1 MTGAGKMK
9 PTSNGQHR
17 AGDLS
22 VPDDSFEALRA
33 SFLERLKG
41 DRQRLGNLGAALAQG
56 KTSRVPVL
64 DELRSRAHRLSGTA
78 AIFELS
84 GVAALARA
92 LELAVD
98 GMAGAD
104 RAVVPRPE
112 NSDRVMCAA
121 LEALI
126 KLIDTLGEPLPES
139 HLHGPMA
146 TPRRARKILN
156 G

>member
-1 MTGAGKMK
+1 MK
-9 PTSNGQHR
+9 LTSHGQRR
-17 AGDLS
+17 AS
-22 VPDDSFEALRA
+22 APAVSDDSFEALRA
-33 SFLERLKG
+33 SFLERLVG
-41 DRQRLGNLGAALAQG
+41 ERQRLFNLGAALAQG
-56 KTSRVPVL
+56 QMGRVSML
-64 DELRSRAHRLSGTA
+64 DELRGRAHRLSGTA

-98 GMAGAD
+98 GMRAAD
-104 RAVVPRPE
+104 QAVVPRAE

-126 KLIDTLGEPLPES
+126 QLIDSFAKASREL

-146 TPRRARKILN
+146 APRQSRRILN

>member
-1 MTGAGKMK
+1 MK
-9 PTSNGQHR
+9 LTSQGQRR
-17 AGDLS
+17 ASAPVVL
-22 VPDDSFEALRA
+22 DDSFDALRA
-33 SFLERLKG
+33 SFVERLKG
-41 DRQRLGNLGAALAQG
+41 ERQRLFNLGAALAQG
-56 KTSRVPVL
+56 QMGRVAML

-98 GMAGAD
+98 GMRAAD
-104 RAVVPRPE
+104 QAAVPRPE

-126 KLIDTLGEPLPES
+126 KLIDSFGKSARELQLHEPI
-139 HLHGPMA
+139 A
-146 TPRRARKILN
+146 APRRARRILN

>member
-1 MTGAGKMK
+1 MK

-17 AGDLS
+17 AGTLS
-22 VPDDSFEALRA
+22 VPDDSFEALRT

-41 DRQRLGNLGAALAQG
+41 DRQRLCSLGAALAQG

-84 GVAALARA
+84 GVSALARA

-98 GMAGAD
+98 GMVGAD
-104 RAVVPRPE
+104 RAVVPRAE

-121 LEALI
+121 LDALI
-126 KLIDTLGEPLPES
+126 HLIDSFGEPSPES
-139 HLHGPMA
+139 HLHASMA
-146 TPRRARKILN
+146 TPPRARRILN